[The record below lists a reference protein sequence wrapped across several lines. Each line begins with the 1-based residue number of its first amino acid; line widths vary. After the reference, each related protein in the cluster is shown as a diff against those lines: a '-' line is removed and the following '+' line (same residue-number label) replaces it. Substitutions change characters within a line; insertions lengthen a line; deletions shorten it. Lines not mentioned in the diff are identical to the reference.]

1 MKSTKTEK
9 TGDRGEGFSGLKN
22 NKGFTLIELAIVL
35 VIIGL
40 ILGSVLK
47 GKDLINSAKQKSF
60 YNSFVKGW
68 ELALVS
74 YYDRTGHILG
84 DGANNGGTGTP
95 DGRFDNVLG
104 NTFSNAGGIDD
115 VLKRVGL
122 EAPVSNTA
130 QSGEISFNGVHSGPQ
145 VIMLRLWHLHSHTD
159 GVLQNRLYFT
169 GMPTDLAIALD
180 KMVDGQINSQTGKFR
195 RYADNTG
202 AGLWPDA
209 STTAVVNASY
219 QIDL

>member
-1 MKSTKTEK
+1 MKSTKAER
-9 TGDRGEGFSGLKN
+9 TGDCGEGFSGLKN

-47 GKDLINSAKQKSF
+47 GKDLINSAKQKNF

-68 ELALVS
+68 ELAVVS

-84 DGANNGGTGTP
+84 DGSNNGGTGTP
-95 DGRFDNVLG
+95 DGRFDDVDG
-104 NTFSNAGGIDD
+104 NTFSNNGGIDSF
-115 VLKRVGL
+115 LKGVGL
-122 EAPVSNTA
+122 GVPVSNTA
-130 QSGEISFNGVHSGPQ
+130 QSGAISFNGAYSGPR
-145 VIMLRLWHLHSHTD
+145 VISLNLRYLLSHTD
-159 GVLQNRLYFT
+159 KVSHNRLYFT
-169 GMPTDLAIALD
+169 NMPTDLAIALD

-202 AGLWPDA
+202 AGVWPDA
-209 STTAVVNASY
+209 STTTVVNASY